1 MQEQAMIQAVLR
13 HPMTP
18 EGAKD
23 VINTL
28 LRQRDEASRT
38 HEDEM
43 AIFRNAWR
51 VANLERDEYELRN
64 AELLGRLN
72 TMTRQLEQARG
83 IATLLEAECAN
94 CWGPIHKDAIEQ
106 AQALQRIEEAT
117 DVKG

>member
-28 LRQRDEASRT
+28 LRQ
-38 HEDEM
+38 
-43 AIFRNAWR
+43 
-51 VANLERDEYELRN
+51 
-64 AELLGRLN
+64 LN
-72 TMTRQLEQARG
+72 QARS

-94 CWGPIHKDAIEQ
+94 CWGPIHKDAIGQ
-106 AQALQRIEEAT
+106 VQALHRIEQAT
-117 DVKG
+117 DVT